1 MMQPFPALQLY
12 TSSTL
17 FKRSSYNFFSGSTH
31 RWIISKTHIKNCSI
45 IPLISE
51 TRWEIR
57 IEALKPLRYHIDE
70 VYDQYDAVIEATT
83 EGTKWMLCGKIIAF
97 GIAKKLAVF
106 RFLYF
111 LITWYMMFC

>member
-31 RWIISKTHIKNCSI
+31 RWIISKTNIKNCSI
-45 IPLISE
+45 KPLISK

-83 EGTKWMLCGKIIAF
+83 DETNGCFME
-97 GIAKKLAVF
+97 KL
-106 RFLYF
+106 
-111 LITWYMMFC
+111 